1 VNQDV
6 HMTIGIGVIGL
17 GFMGHTHIGAY
28 ASAQAAGFDC
38 RLVAVSDRDAARLTG
53 ESAGEGNI
61 ATGSQERLFDPA
73 TVKGYTDA
81 AGLLA
86 DPAVHL
92 VSICTHTDTH
102 VPLALAALA
111 AGKHVLLEKPVALE
125 PADVQ
130 RLMAAAGSAGRLCM
144 PAMCMRFWPEWAW
157 LKGKVA
163 DGSLGRVRTAVFQR
177 LGSGPAW
184 APEFYRNDAKS
195 GGALFDLHIHDAD
208 FVCFLF
214 GAPLEVASA
223 GTDHHVTTLYRF
235 RQDDQGGCGPAHVV
249 AEGGWDH
256 APGFPFT
263 MRYVV
268 NFEGGTAEFDLTRTP
283 TLRLHRGGQSETIDC
298 GTGTGYDGEV
308 RHLLGAIKA
317 NTPASGLN
325 ASLEDAL
332 LVTRLLHAER
342 QSLRTGRPVVL

>member
-1 VNQDV
+1 
-6 HMTIGIGVIGL
+6 MTIGIGVIGL
-17 GFMGHTHIGAY
+17 GFMGRTHIGAY
-28 ASAQAAGFDC
+28 AAARAAGHDC
-38 RLVAVSDRDAARLTG
+38 RLVAVSDRDPARLTG
-53 ESAGEGNI
+53 EAGGGGNI
-61 ATGSQERLFDPA
+61 ATGSGERLFDPA
-73 TVKGYTDA
+73 EVRGHTDVA
-81 AGLLA
+81 ALLA

-102 VPLALAALA
+102 VPLALAALQ

-130 RLMAAAGSAGRLCM
+130 RLIDASQMAGRLCM

-163 DGSLGRVRTAVFQR
+163 DGSLGKVRTAMFQR

-214 GAPLEVASA
+214 GAPLEVSSA

-235 RQDDQGGCGPAHVV
+235 RTEDQGGCGPSHAV

-268 NFEGGTAEFDLTRTP
+268 NFEGGTAEFDLSRTP

-298 GTGTGYDGEV
+298 GPGTGYDGEV
-308 RHLLGAIKA
+308 RHLLTAIQA
-317 NTPASGLN
+317 STPASGLK
-325 ASLEDAL
+325 ASLADAL
-332 LVTRLLHAER
+332 LVTRLLQAER
-342 QSLRTGRPVVL
+342 QSLRSGRPVAI